1 MRPRC
6 KQPARKGSCATTP
19 EANLHT
25 VLSENT
31 LPITPD
37 KSETAFSIGPYEIQG
52 QVVLAPM
59 AGVTDLPFRNL
70 CREFGAGLAV
80 SEMVSSDA
88 SLRHT
93 RKSRLRIQHEGERS
107 PKSIQIVGTDPKQLA
122 ETAQYNVD
130 LGAEIIDINMGCPAK
145 KVCKKLAGS
154 ALMKDEKLVEEILQ
168 TVVKAVSIPVTLKI
182 RTGWS
187 PELRNAAQIA
197 RIAEGCGIQALAVH
211 GRTRACRFNGE
222 AEYATIQ
229 QVSEVVS
236 IPVIANG
243 DISSP
248 EKAKKV
254 LDQSGA
260 KCIMIG
266 RGAQGRPWIFQ
277 EINDYLEKGMLSPP
291 PALTEQQRVV
301 LEHLQQ
307 IHHFYGENCG
317 IKIAR
322 KHIAWYTSTQPQGL
336 AFRQQFNG
344 LNSVKEQIRSVQHY
358 YERLIQQEI
367 NAV

>member
-1 MRPRC
+1 M
-6 KQPARKGSCATTP
+6 
-19 EANLHT
+19 
-25 VLSENT
+25 
-31 LPITPD
+31 
-37 KSETAFSIGPYEIQG
+37 
-52 QVVLAPM
+52 LAPM

-80 SEMVSSDA
+80 SEMVSCDA

-122 ETAQYNVD
+122 EAAQYNVD
-130 LGAEIIDINMGCPAK
+130 QGAEIIDINMGCPAK

-168 TVVKAVSIPVTLKI
+168 TVVKAVSVPVTLKI

-187 PELRNAAQIA
+187 PEQRNAAQIA
-197 RIAEGCGIQALAVH
+197 RIAEDCGIQALAVH

-229 QVSEVVS
+229 QVSRVVS

-260 KCIMIG
+260 RCIMIG

-277 EINDYLEKGMLSPP
+277 EINDYLEKGILAPP

-307 IHHFYGENCG
+307 IHHFYGEDCG
-317 IKIAR
+317 TKIAR
-322 KHIAWYTSTQPQGL
+322 KHIAWYTSAQPQGL
-336 AFRQQFNG
+336 AFRQQFNR
-344 LNSVKEQIRSVQHY
+344 LNSVKEQISSVQHY
-358 YERLIQQEI
+358 YEQLIQQEI
-367 NAV
+367 NAA

>member
-1 MRPRC
+1 MHIST
-6 KQPARKGSCATTP
+6 Q
-19 EANLHT
+19 
-25 VLSENT
+25 T
-31 LPITPD
+31 LPNNAVSTFPEIALPTPPD
-37 KSETAFSIGPYEIQG
+37 KTKTSFSIGPYHIQG
-52 QVVLAPM
+52 QALLAPM

-70 CREFGAGLAV
+70 CRKFGAGLAV

-88 SLRHT
+88 SLRNT
-93 RKSRLRIQHEGERS
+93 RKSKLRIVHDGEKT
-107 PKSIQIVGTDPKQLA
+107 PVSIQIVGTDPKQLA
-122 ETAQYNVD
+122 EAARYNVGQ
-130 LGAEIIDINMGCPAK
+130 GAEIIDINMGCPAK

-154 ALMKDEKLVEEILQ
+154 ALMKDEKLVEEIL
-168 TVVKAVSIPVTLKI
+168 TAVVKAVSVPVTLKI

-187 PELRNAAQIA
+187 PEQRNAPQIA
-197 RIAEGCGIQALAVH
+197 RIAEDCGIQALAVH

-222 AEYATIQ
+222 AEYATIR
-229 QVSEVVS
+229 QVSESVS

-260 KCIMIG
+260 TCIMIG

-277 EINDYLEKGMLSPP
+277 QINHYLEQGILIPP
-291 PALTEQQRVV
+291 PTLTEQQHII
-301 LEHLQQ
+301 LEHLQH
-307 IHHFYGENCG
+307 IHRFYGESCG
-317 IKIAR
+317 VRIAR
-322 KHIAWYTSTQPQGL
+322 KHIAWYTSLQKHGQ

-344 LNSVKEQIRSVQHY
+344 LNLAKEQIGSVQQF

-367 NAV
+367 NAA